1 MAYESVPEP
10 VPSNHHKYVP
20 RVLKSYVGDILQNYK
35 NGNKNTNYHNDD
47 EQSDN
52 NDDDDNIKSL

>member
-1 MAYESVPEP
+1 MLGHSA
-10 VPSNHHKYVP
+10 K
-20 RVLKSYVGDILQNYK
+20 LK